1 MLPGRRSL
9 VSQWRLPSWTA
20 SAVPGRPLV
29 PIRVAFCCRVALFQ
43 ESRSPIL
50 TSEAVLLLCPSADL
64 PFPPGLLM
72 QHLHSALVC
81 AGDWGR
87 PGICVQVYTPAVFT
101 LSSLAASSEL
111 TA

>member
-1 MLPGRRSL
+1 M
-9 VSQWRLPSWTA
+9 A

-29 PIRVAFCCRVALFQ
+29 LIHVAFCCRVTLFQ
-43 ESRSPIL
+43 ESHSPL
-50 TSEAVLLLCPSADL
+50 LMSEAVLPLCPSADL
-64 PFPPGLLM
+64 PFLPGLLM

-81 AGDWGR
+81 AGDLGR

-101 LSSLAASSEL
+101 LSSPAAASEL